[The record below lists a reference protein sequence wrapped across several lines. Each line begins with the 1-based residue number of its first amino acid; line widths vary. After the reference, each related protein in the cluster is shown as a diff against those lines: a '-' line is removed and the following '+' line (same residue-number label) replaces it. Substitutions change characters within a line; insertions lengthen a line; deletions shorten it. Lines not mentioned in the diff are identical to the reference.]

1 VCYVRAMRTYAV
13 LAAIVL
19 EGVARAEGFSPDV
32 RDALR
37 TSKHI
42 YVATRRADGTT
53 SAKAPVWFMVDGDAV
68 YFTSAPDSHKVAR
81 IRHAS
86 PLFVWVG
93 TADGPHFEGKAEVLS
108 DPALA
113 ERMAPAYREKY
124 WIAWLGF
131 FRPRP
136 DRVRAGKTVIV
147 RVAP

>member
-1 VCYVRAMRTYAV
+1 MRTYAV
-13 LAAIVL
+13 ILATVFA
-19 EGVARAEGFSPDV
+19 GVADADPFPSDV
-32 RDALR
+32 REALR

-53 SAKAPVWFMVDGDAV
+53 SAKAPVWFIVDGDAV

-81 IRHAS
+81 IRHGS

-108 DPALA
+108 DPAVA

-124 WIAWLGF
+124 WIAWLGL

-147 RVAP
+147 RVTP

>member
-1 VCYVRAMRTYAV
+1 MRSRVIVAATV
-13 LAAIVL
+13 LAA
-19 EGVARAEGFSPDV
+19 VAGASGFPPDV

-42 YVATRRADGTT
+42 YVATQRADGTT
-53 SAKAPVWFMVDGDAV
+53 SAKAPVWFTVDGDTV

-81 IRHAS
+81 IRRGS
-86 PLFVWVG
+86 PLLVWVG

-147 RVAP
+147 RVTP

>member
-1 VCYVRAMRTYAV
+1 MRTYALIFATV
-13 LAAIVL
+13 LA
-19 EGVARAEGFSPDV
+19 GVAGAEGFSPDV
-32 RDALR
+32 REALR

-81 IRHAS
+81 IRHGS

-93 TADGPHFEGKAEVLS
+93 TADGPHFEGKAEALS

-147 RVAP
+147 RVTP